1 MLAFAN
7 LQFRGV
13 HGVAKNYCNVVYIM
27 GKYKKKENRHI
38 TVISEG
44 WKR

>member
-13 HGVAKNYCNVVYIM
+13 HGAAKNYCNVVYIM
-27 GKYKKKENRHI
+27 GSTKKKKTGI
-38 TVISEG
+38 LL
-44 WKR
+44 